1 MQTQTQTHTP
11 WALCVGRLPCNILT
25 GLQRSCFLLSTTNPS
40 AVCLRASQNLLE
52 ESVTG
57 SFTAL
62 MTNSISANHV
72 CVYLPPHKKKAPIT
86 SSLVATLG
94 KKTKQQQ
101 PVTSGDSGGQP
112 QPP

>member
-72 CVYLPPHKKKAPIT
+72 CVYLPPQKKKKLQLHPPL
-86 SSLVATLG
+86 SRPWEKKQNNNSL
-94 KKTKQQQ
+94 
-101 PVTSGDSGGQP
+101 
-112 QPP
+112 